1 MKFLSNEWVSQ
12 YIESLNQDENFK
24 RITRKWED
32 NILFFFQEKDSME
45 SKGILLTIHH
55 GVCKE
60 GKIVSDVEEV
70 PMTIIGSMANW
81 KILFQGKISFFN
93 LIIEQK
99 LRMKGDVDKIMRNLP
114 AINAMVNKIIEIT
127 EVEE

>member
-1 MKFLSNEWVSQ
+1 MK
-12 YIESLNQDENFK
+12 
-24 RITRKWED
+24 
-32 NILFFFQEKDSME
+32 
-45 SKGILLTIHH
+45 SKGLLLTIHH

-60 GKIVSDVEEV
+60 GKIVSNVGEGA
-70 PMTIIGSMANW
+70 MIIIGSMVNW

-127 EVEE
+127 EIEE